1 MVKIAPSILAVDID
15 KLEEEIIDVV
25 NSGADYIHVDVMDVK
40 FVPNETPWETMYEVA
55 RRTTD
60 KIIDVHLMVQNPEEW
75 ILKFPKADIIT
86 FHSEAVNEETANWII
101 EKLHSLKIKVGVA
114 IKPNTS
120 VDEIKNLLSKVDMI
134 LIMTVEPGFGGQKLI
149 EACTKKVEE
158 VRNINSTI
166 DIEVDGGIN
175 LENVSKLT
183 QAGANVIVAGTS
195 IFKAENRKKVI
206 EKMKM
211 QI

>member
-25 NSGADYIHVDVMDVK
+25 NSGADYIHVDVMDGK
-40 FVPNETPWETMYEVA
+40 FVPNETPWKTMYEVA

-86 FHSEAVNEETANWII
+86 FHIEAVNEETANWII
-101 EKLHSLKIKVGVA
+101 DKLHSLKIKAGVA

-120 VDEIKNLLSKVDMI
+120 VDEIKDLLSKVDMI

-149 EACTKKVEE
+149 EACIKKVEE
-158 VRNINSTI
+158 VRNINSMV

-195 IFKAENRKKVI
+195 IFKAEDRKKVI

-211 QI
+211 